1 LPAARKGSRDI
12 VLDESSVSCVLY
24 DRRELLAGN
33 VVHGPAVIEE
43 PASSTLLGPGDRA
56 EVNDFGHLVIELA

>member
-1 LPAARKGSRDI
+1 
-12 VLDESSVSCVLY
+12 VLDDSTRAVSCAIY

-43 PASSTLLGPGDRA
+43 PASSTLLDAGDRA
-56 EVNDFGHLVIELA
+56 EVNEYGHLVIELA